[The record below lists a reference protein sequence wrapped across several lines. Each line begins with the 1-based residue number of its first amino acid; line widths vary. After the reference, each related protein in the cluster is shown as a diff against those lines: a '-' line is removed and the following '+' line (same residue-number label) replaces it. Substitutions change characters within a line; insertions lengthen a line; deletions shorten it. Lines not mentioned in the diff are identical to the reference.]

1 MVILTVLMMTVASIP
16 KVQKS
21 VVAFFAVMYHEGC
34 LNPGQKRSLKYSMS
48 SMTRIKQGNTMLRIP
63 AASMSLLCT
72 FALLFVNVAMWFW
85 RNSYL
90 NVLNSAAPC
99 APKFYVRKSI
109 GQERK
114 GKLRTWPA
122 IPIRLEI

>member
-1 MVILTVLMMTVASIP
+1 MTILTVLMMTVASIP

-21 VVAFFAVMYHEGC
+21 VVTFFAVMYHERC
-34 LNPGQKRSLKYSMS
+34 LNPGQNRSLKYSMS
-48 SMTRIKQGNTMLRIP
+48 SMTSIKQGNTMLRMP

-90 NVLNSAAPC
+90 NMLNSAAPC
-99 APKFYVRKSI
+99 VPKILSEKVTFTSGKGEYVP
-109 GQERK
+109 GQRFQ
-114 GKLRTWPA
+114 LD
-122 IPIRLEI
+122 